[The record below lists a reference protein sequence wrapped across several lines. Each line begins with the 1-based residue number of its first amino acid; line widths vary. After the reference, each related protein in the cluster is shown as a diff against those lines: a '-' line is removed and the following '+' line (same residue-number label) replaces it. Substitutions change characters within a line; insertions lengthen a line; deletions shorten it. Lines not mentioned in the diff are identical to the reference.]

1 MRNILSKLPKKAQKE
16 MKPLVHQM
24 FYAPNCEQGLRQG
37 QELITRFKNNYTSA
51 MECLEQ
57 DLRWCITYL
66 KFPEPH
72 WRAIRTTNMV
82 ERTFGE
88 GRRRTKVIPR
98 FPTESSEL
106 RLLYASLITASQN
119 WHDVKM
125 TPDIWWELEILRKE
139 AFGEQSP
146 IITK

>member
-1 MRNILSKLPKKAQKE
+1 
-16 MKPLVHQM
+16 
-24 FYAPNCEQGLRQG
+24 
-37 QELITRFKNNYTSA
+37 
-51 MECLEQ
+51 
-57 DLRWCITYL
+57 
-66 KFPEPH
+66 
-72 WRAIRTTNMV
+72 MV

-88 GRRRTKVIPR
+88 RRRRTKVIPR

-139 AFGEQSP
+139 ALVSKAQ
-146 IITK
+146 

>member
-1 MRNILSKLPKKAQKE
+1 M
-16 MKPLVHQM
+16 
-24 FYAPNCEQGLRQG
+24 
-37 QELITRFKNNYTSA
+37 
-51 MECLEQ
+51 
-57 DLRWCITYL
+57 
-66 KFPEPH
+66 
-72 WRAIRTTNMV
+72 
-82 ERTFGE
+82 
-88 GRRRTKVIPR
+88 IPR

-146 IITK
+146 IIAK

>member
-1 MRNILSKLPKKAQKE
+1 
-16 MKPLVHQM
+16 
-24 FYAPNCEQGLRQG
+24 
-37 QELITRFKNNYTSA
+37 
-51 MECLEQ
+51 
-57 DLRWCITYL
+57 
-66 KFPEPH
+66 
-72 WRAIRTTNMV
+72 MV

-146 IITK
+146 IIAK